1 MTKLGRDLRNF
12 LKNDKNVKI
21 GSQNMTKV
29 GFVSL
34 GCSKNLVDTEVML
47 YNLHSA
53 GFEITPNEEEAEII
67 VINTCGFIESAK
79 QESID
84 NILDAEQLKEWG
96 KCRHIIAT
104 GCLVERYR
112 EEVMRE
118 LPEVDALVGIG
129 SLDDIAEACKA
140 VMRGEKYVSFK
151 DKETAPLGGDRIIT
165 TEPHTAYIKV
175 SEGCDN
181 LCTYCAIP
189 LIRGRHRSRPIE
201 DIVAEARDLEAMGV
215 KEINLI
221 AQDTTRYGLDL
232 YGEYSLARLVRAI
245 TEGTTIPWIRLLYCY
260 PDKITDELIDELRT
274 NDRLL
279 KYMDIPIQHISDSV
293 LKRMNRHGGTALI
306 MDAVKRL
313 RESVPGIILRTT
325 AMVGFPGESEEDF
338 SELCEFVKEARF
350 DRFGAF
356 TFSPEEGTLAA
367 EMDDQID
374 EQVKQDRY
382 HVLMQTQLTVAE
394 EKSAGNVGKTMT
406 VLTDGFDTVAEVYY
420 GRSYADAPDVDGKIY
435 FKSKRRINP
444 GAFVEVRITEAM
456 DYDLIG
462 EVIV

>member
-1 MTKLGRDLRNF
+1 
-12 LKNDKNVKI
+12 
-21 GSQNMTKV
+21 MTKV
-29 GFVSL
+29 GFISL

-67 VINTCGFIESAK
+67 IVNTCGFIESAK

-84 NILDAEQLKEWG
+84 NILDAEKLKEWG

-112 EEVMRE
+112 DEVMRE
-118 LPEVDALVGIG
+118 MPEIGAILGVG
-129 SLDDIAEACKA
+129 SLCDIADACRA
-140 VMRGEKYVSFK
+140 VMRGEKYSSFR
-151 DKETAPLGGDRIIT
+151 DKETAKLGGDRIVT
-165 TEPHTAYIKV
+165 TEPHTAYLKV

-189 LIRGRHRSRPIE
+189 LIRGKHRSRPIE
-201 DIVAEARDLEAMGV
+201 DIVAEAKDLESMGV
-215 KEINLI
+215 RELNLI

-245 TEGTTIPWIRLLYCY
+245 TDATEIPWIRLLYCY
-260 PDKITDELIDELRT
+260 PDKITDELIEELRT
-274 NDRLL
+274 NERLV

-293 LKRMNRHGGTALI
+293 LTRMNRHGGAALI
-306 MDAVKRL
+306 KENIAKL
-313 RESVPGIILRTT
+313 RERVPGIILRTT

-338 SELCEFVKEARF
+338 AELCEFVKETKF

-356 TFSPEEGTLAA
+356 TFSAEEGTVAA
-367 EMDDQID
+367 EMDGQID

-382 HVLMQTQLTVAE
+382 DCLMQTQLTVSE
-394 EKSAGNVGKTMT
+394 EKNADNIDKVLT
-406 VLTDGFDTVAEVYY
+406 VLCDGFDTVAEIYY
-420 GRSYADAPDVDGKIY
+420 GRSYADAPDVDGRVY
-435 FKSKRRINP
+435 FKSKRKINS
-444 GAFVEVRITEAM
+444 GAFVEVKITEAL
-456 DYDLIG
+456 DYDLVG
-462 EVIV
+462 EVLV